1 MPHFTGELICQL
13 INEKGK
19 MELANHHLAADI
31 VTVVPGSSK
40 LVGEILMRNSNYR
53 ISKNLCIRLILIKKR
68 AIVISQWRDLP
79 DTTLTK

>member
-1 MPHFTGELICQL
+1 
-13 INEKGK
+13 

-40 LVGEILMRNSNYR
+40 LVGEIPMRNSNYR
-53 ISKNLCIRLILIKKR
+53 ISKNLCTRLVLVKKR

-79 DTTLTK
+79 DTTEPSDKHEHYRDDKTAEE

>member
-1 MPHFTGELICQL
+1 MPHFIGELICQL
-13 INEKGK
+13 ISGKGK

-40 LVGEILMRNSNYR
+40 LVGEIPMRNSNYR
-53 ISKNLCIRLILIKKR
+53 ISKNLCTRLVLVKKR

-79 DTTLTK
+79 DTT